1 MGKSHIKAVVNVR
14 TGIFSV
20 VCYVFI
26 SQFRAF
32 RVSLL
37 NKSQEFQR
45 KNEIKFV
52 NKKCLLVL
60 CLQDGLNVP
69 VSQEI

>member
-1 MGKSHIKAVVNVR
+1 MYELVYSQEFVM
-14 TGIFSV
+14 FS
-20 VCYVFI
+20 FHN
-26 SQFRAF
+26 SELRAF
-32 RVSLL
+32 RVSRQ

>member
-1 MGKSHIKAVVNVR
+1 MGKSYMKAVVNVR

-32 RVSLL
+32 RVSRQ